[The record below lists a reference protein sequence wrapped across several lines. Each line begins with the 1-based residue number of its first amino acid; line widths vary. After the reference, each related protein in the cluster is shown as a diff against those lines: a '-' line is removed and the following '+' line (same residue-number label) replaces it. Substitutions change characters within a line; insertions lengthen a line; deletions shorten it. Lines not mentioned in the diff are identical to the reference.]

1 MGKLIF
7 TAITSEGGLL
17 PSDFL
22 QTLLSPGS
30 SVPGMEEVSYH
41 LAKGERVTE
50 AVNRSWN
57 RLKGCWENYQRAL
70 AKKNEGEPT
79 TTETRDRWLLPL
91 FQELGFGTLAP
102 VRSIEIEGKSYT
114 VSHGWGPVP
123 IHLVGSHVDIDRR
136 TPGAV
141 GASRISPHS
150 LVQQLLNASD
160 DHLWGI
166 VSNGM
171 NLRLL
176 RDNAALTRLAY
187 VEWDL
192 QAIFDADLYPEFLLL
207 WLVCHQSRFEGEKPE
222 SCLLE
227 QWKKVAQE
235 KGLRALENL
244 RPGVEKAITSLGE
257 GLVGHKSNRELRRK
271 LSSGE
276 LSTQKFYWQ
285 VLRVVYRMLF
295 LFVAEDRDLLHAP
308 IPEHATPEEEKAY
321 RVARERYLNYYSIT
335 RLRSLSL
342 SRAGTP
348 HPDLWQAF
356 VLVCGIL
363 GSDNGSPELALP
375 ALGSFLWTEEDSTPD
390 LKGCLVSNRKFL
402 EAVYAVAFVQDGNVR
417 RTVDYRNLGAEEL
430 GSVYESLLELHPLVN
445 ADAVTF
451 ELRTAA
457 GHERKTT
464 GSYYTPDS
472 LVQCLLDSA
481 LEPVMAD
488 AIKGKKD
495 KEAVEAILNLKVCDP
510 AVGSGHFLIAAAH
523 RMAKKVA
530 ALRTEEEEPA
540 PVAIRVAL
548 RDVIGHCLYGVDI
561 NPMAA
566 ELCRVSLW
574 MEALVPGKP
583 LTFLDHHIQ
592 VGNSLLGA
600 TPELIAKGVPDDAFS
615 AIEGDDKKACS
626 ALKKRNKEEKKTI
639 AIEHANKAE
648 IIHERL
654 RKSSVSLNTISDE
667 SLMDIRN
674 KENAYRNM
682 KASDEYTIM
691 KLLADT
697 WCSAFVSKKVF
708 KDPDSPSSA
717 RGITQRYLDEIASG
731 EDLSEDVR
739 REVHEL
745 AREYRFFHWHLAFPE
760 VSARGGFDCVLGNPP
775 WERVKLQE
783 KQWFAKHGY
792 EYIATAP
799 NASIR
804 KQLIKELKKQSPII
818 YDSFTTSLRY
828 ADGEAHLIRNNN
840 LYPLC
845 GCGDMNTY
853 AIFAECSYRLLSSHG
868 QFGLVLP
875 TGLVTLDNTKA
886 FFGELMQTKRL
897 RKFIGFDNEE
907 KKIFPD
913 IDNNLTFAAVV
924 VGPNNG
930 EKPQFC
936 FNIRQFKQLGE
947 ADRFFELDEED
958 LTLLNPNTRTCPIF
972 RCSADAS
979 IVRYLYSQLSLLWRE
994 IPNEINTWNIRFMTM
1009 FHMASDSDSFLS
1021 REQLQAK
1028 GATNHDNL
1036 FILENE
1042 TYRPLYE
1049 AKMIWHFEHRW
1060 ASFFGSK
1067 VIEGRPSRKYVG
1079 WYGVNYN
1086 QPDDLAFGRY
1096 WVSEHTV
1103 QGRVGSDVRYFVAFR
1118 DITNRDLERTS
1129 VFTILPLVGVG
1140 HQAPIILMSSKP
1152 PTYQALFIAER
1163 NAFVS
1168 DFITRNKID
1177 GSHLTYFILKQLPT
1191 LSLSVYDESY
1201 PWTNAH
1207 KLESWL
1213 LPRVVELVYTAW
1225 DLEQFAF
1232 DCGWS
1237 CPPFRWDDERRF
1249 LLRCELDA
1257 AFFHLYLST
1266 TDDNQWKPTRDTDSA
1281 LNDGTTEV
1289 LTDLKRHFPTPRD
1302 AVAYIMDNFPI
1313 VCRRD
1318 EEKYGEYRTK
1328 RMILEIYDKMAEAIK
1343 FGTTYQTRLDPPPAD
1358 PSCCHPSKGE

>member
-70 AKKNEGEPT
+70 VKKNEGEPT

-102 VRSIEIEGKSYT
+102 VRSIEIEGKSYP

-192 QAIFDADLYPEFLLL
+192 QAIFDADVYPEFLLL
-207 WLVCHQSRFEGEKPE
+207 WLVCHQSRFEGDKPE
-222 SCLLE
+222 VCLLE
-227 QWKKVAQE
+227 QWKKAAQE

-257 GLVGHKSNRELRRK
+257 GLVGHKSNRELRRR
-271 LSSGE
+271 LSIGE
-276 LSTQKFYWQ
+276 LTTQDFYWQ
-285 VLRVVYRMLF
+285 ILRVVYRMLF
-295 LFVAEDRDLLHAP
+295 LFVAEDRDLLHVP
-308 IPEHATPEEEKAY
+308 IPEHAAPDEEKAF

-375 ALGSFLWTEEDSTPD
+375 ALGSFLWTEKDSTPD

-402 EAVYAVAFVQDGNVR
+402 DAVHAVAFVQDRNVR
-417 RTVDYRNLGAEEL
+417 RAVDYRNLGAEEL

-445 ADAVTF
+445 ADAGIF

-488 AIKGKKD
+488 AIRGKKD
-495 KEAVEAILNLKVCDP
+495 QEAVEAILNLKVCDP

-530 ALRTEEEEPA
+530 ALSTGEEEPA
-540 PVAIRVAL
+540 PAAVRVAL
-548 RDVIGHCLYGVDI
+548 RDVIGHCLYGVDV

-600 TPELIAKGVPDDAFS
+600 TPELIAKGIPDEAFT

-626 ALKKRNKEEKKTI
+626 VLRKRNKEEK
-639 AIEHANKAE
+639 N
-648 IIHERL
+648 
-654 RKSSVSLNTISDE
+654 
-667 SLMDIRN
+667 
-674 KENAYRNM
+674 
-682 KASDEYTIM
+682 
-691 KLLADT
+691 
-697 WCSAFVSKKVF
+697 
-708 KDPDSPSSA
+708 
-717 RGITQRYLDEIASG
+717 GI
-731 EDLSEDVR
+731 
-739 REVHEL
+739 
-745 AREYRFFHWHLAFPE
+745 
-760 VSARGGFDCVLGNPP
+760 
-775 WERVKLQE
+775 
-783 KQWFAKHGY
+783 
-792 EYIATAP
+792 
-799 NASIR
+799 
-804 KQLIKELKKQSPII
+804 
-818 YDSFTTSLRY
+818 
-828 ADGEAHLIRNNN
+828 
-840 LYPLC
+840 
-845 GCGDMNTY
+845 
-853 AIFAECSYRLLSSHG
+853 
-868 QFGLVLP
+868 
-875 TGLVTLDNTKA
+875 
-886 FFGELMQTKRL
+886 
-897 RKFIGFDNEE
+897 
-907 KKIFPD
+907 
-913 IDNNLTFAAVV
+913 
-924 VGPNNG
+924 
-930 EKPQFC
+930 
-936 FNIRQFKQLGE
+936 
-947 ADRFFELDEED
+947 
-958 LTLLNPNTRTCPIF
+958 
-972 RCSADAS
+972 
-979 IVRYLYSQLSLLWRE
+979 
-994 IPNEINTWNIRFMTM
+994 
-1009 FHMASDSDSFLS
+1009 
-1021 REQLQAK
+1021 
-1028 GATNHDNL
+1028 
-1036 FILENE
+1036 
-1042 TYRPLYE
+1042 
-1049 AKMIWHFEHRW
+1049 
-1060 ASFFGSK
+1060 
-1067 VIEGRPSRKYVG
+1067 
-1079 WYGVNYN
+1079 
-1086 QPDDLAFGRY
+1086 
-1096 WVSEHTV
+1096 
-1103 QGRVGSDVRYFVAFR
+1103 
-1118 DITNRDLERTS
+1118 NR
-1129 VFTILPLVGVG
+1129 
-1140 HQAPIILMSSKP
+1140 A
-1152 PTYQALFIAER
+1152 
-1163 NAFVS
+1163 
-1168 DFITRNKID
+1168 
-1177 GSHLTYFILKQLPT
+1177 
-1191 LSLSVYDESY
+1191 
-1201 PWTNAH
+1201 
-1207 KLESWL
+1207 
-1213 LPRVVELVYTAW
+1213 
-1225 DLEQFAF
+1225 
-1232 DCGWS
+1232 C
-1237 CPPFRWDDERRF
+1237 
-1249 LLRCELDA
+1249 
-1257 AFFHLYLST
+1257 
-1266 TDDNQWKPTRDTDSA
+1266 
-1281 LNDGTTEV
+1281 
-1289 LTDLKRHFPTPRD
+1289 
-1302 AVAYIMDNFPI
+1302 
-1313 VCRRD
+1313 
-1318 EEKYGEYRTK
+1318 
-1328 RMILEIYDKMAEAIK
+1328 
-1343 FGTTYQTRLDPPPAD
+1343 
-1358 PSCCHPSKGE
+1358 

>member
-70 AKKNEGEPT
+70 VKKNEGEPT

-102 VRSIEIEGKSYT
+102 VRSIEIEGKSYP

-192 QAIFDADLYPEFLLL
+192 QAIFDADVYPEFLLL
-207 WLVCHQSRFEGEKPE
+207 WLVCHQSRFEGDKPE
-222 SCLLE
+222 VCLLE
-227 QWKKVAQE
+227 QWKKAAQE

-257 GLVGHKSNRELRRK
+257 GLVGHKSNRELRRR
-271 LSSGE
+271 LSIGE
-276 LSTQKFYWQ
+276 LTTQDFYWQ
-285 VLRVVYRMLF
+285 ILRVVYRMLF
-295 LFVAEDRDLLHAP
+295 LFVAEDRDLLHVP
-308 IPEHATPEEEKAY
+308 IPEHAAPDEEKAF

-375 ALGSFLWTEEDSTPD
+375 ALGSFLWTEKDSTPD

-402 EAVYAVAFVQDGNVR
+402 DAVHAVAFVQDRNVR
-417 RTVDYRNLGAEEL
+417 RAVDYRNLGAEEL

-445 ADAVTF
+445 ADAGIF

-488 AIKGKKD
+488 AIRGKKD
-495 KEAVEAILNLKVCDP
+495 QEAVEAILNLKVCDP

-530 ALRTEEEEPA
+530 ALSTGEEEPA
-540 PVAIRVAL
+540 PAAVRVAL
-548 RDVIGHCLYGVDI
+548 RDVIGHCLYGVDV

-600 TPELIAKGVPDDAFS
+600 TPELIAKGIPDEAFT

-626 ALKKRNKEEKKTI
+626 VLRKRNKEEKKTVS
-639 AIEHANKAE
+639 IEHAEHAE
-648 IIHERL
+648 MIHEQL
-654 RKSSVSLNTISDE
+654 RKSSLNVEMIPDE
-667 SLMDIRN
+667 SLLDIRK
-674 KENAYRNM
+674 KETTYEII
-682 KASDEYTIM
+682 KSSEEYKIM

-697 WCSAFVSKKVF
+697 WCAAFVIRKKF
-708 KDPDSPSSA
+708 KNPDDPKSA
-717 RGITQRYLDEIASG
+717 MGITQRYLDEVALEG
-731 EDLSEDVR
+731 MLSDVMIHG
-739 REVHEL
+739 VFEL
-745 AREYRFFHWHLAFPE
+745 TTQYNFFHWHLAFPE
-760 VSARGGFDCVLGNPP
+760 VFKKGGFDCILGNPP

-783 KQWFAKHGY
+783 REWFAEYNPDIAQALNAASRERQIKSLKINNPALYQLYLDALRKSEGESHFIRHSCRYQLCGRGDINLYAVFAEVFLSLVNSTGY
-792 EYIATAP
+792 SSAILPCGIATDDTT
-799 NASIR
+799 
-804 KQLIKELKKQSPII
+804 KYFFQHVV
-818 YDSFTTSLRY
+818 DSQRLY
-828 ADGEAHLIRNNN
+828 AL
-840 LYPLC
+840 
-845 GCGDMNTY
+845 
-853 AIFAECSYRLLSSHG
+853 
-868 QFGLVLP
+868 FGFINEEMLFPSVLHNFKFCILVLS
-875 TGLVTLDNTKA
+875 G
-886 FFGELMQTKRL
+886 
-897 RKFIGFDNEE
+897 I
-907 KKIFPD
+907 KIA
-913 IDNNLTFAAVV
+913 IDRATIV
-924 VGPNNG
+924 
-930 EKPQFC
+930 
-936 FNIRQFKQLGE
+936 FNSYNVEQSKDE
-947 ADRFFELDEED
+947 ARRFYITSKEIS
-958 LTLLNPNTRTCPIF
+958 LLNPNTRTCPVF
-972 RCSADAS
+972 FWRHSAEITKAIYRRFPVIQNDNG
-979 IVRYLYSQLSLLWRE
+979 INEWSLKLGS
-994 IPNEINTWNIRFMTM
+994 M
-1009 FHMASDSDSFLS
+1009 FHMSNDSGLFTTDPDSD
-1021 REQLQAK
+1021 
-1028 GATNHDNL
+1028 
-1036 FILENE
+1036 NE
-1042 TYRPLYE
+1042 LMPLYE
-1049 AKMIWHFEHRW
+1049 AKMIDQYNHRFASHEHLQPGQRSHMLPEVENHKLDNPYYKPQPCYYVKACDVHSALPNIW
-1060 ASFFGSK
+1060 TKKWLVGFREITSAGLWRTTIYSVLPMCGVSNKIPLVFFAPSCIAFVPSYLACMNSFVLDFVSRQKLGGATYNFFIK
-1067 VIEGRPSRKYVG
+1067 RQLPLPRPSVFNDVAY
-1079 WYGVNYN
+1079 WN
-1086 QPDDLAFGRY
+1086 QQTTFNQ
-1096 WVSEHTV
+1096 WISN
-1103 QGRVGSDVRYFVAFR
+1103 RV
-1118 DITNRDLERTS
+1118 I
-1129 VFTILPLVGVG
+1129 
-1140 HQAPIILMSSKP
+1140 
-1152 PTYQALFIAER
+1152 
-1163 NAFVS
+1163 
-1168 DFITRNKID
+1168 
-1177 GSHLTYFILKQLPT
+1177 
-1191 LSLSVYDESY
+1191 
-1201 PWTNAH
+1201 
-1207 KLESWL
+1207 
-1213 LPRVVELVYTAW
+1213 ELVYTDW
-1225 DLEQFAF
+1225 DLQSFAY
-1232 DCGWS
+1232 DYGWTG
-1237 CPPFRWDDERRF
+1237 PPFRWDDERRF

-1257 AFFHLYLST
+1257 AYFHIYLQST
-1266 TDDNQWKPTRDTDSA
+1266 IDGQWKQAHINEGAVCNES
-1281 LNDGTTEV
+1281 LTEF
-1289 LTDLKRHFPTPRD
+1289 DELKLHFPTPKD
-1302 AVAYIMDNFPI
+1302 AVIYIMDTFPI
-1313 VCRRD
+1313 VKRKD
-1318 EEKYGEYRTK
+1318 EDKYKEYRTK
-1328 RMILEIYDKMAEAIK
+1328 RVILEVYDEMYKAMRTGK
-1343 FGTTYQTRLDPPPAD
+1343 SYQTRLNPPPAD
-1358 PSCCHPSKGE
+1358 PSCCHPPKWSAQK